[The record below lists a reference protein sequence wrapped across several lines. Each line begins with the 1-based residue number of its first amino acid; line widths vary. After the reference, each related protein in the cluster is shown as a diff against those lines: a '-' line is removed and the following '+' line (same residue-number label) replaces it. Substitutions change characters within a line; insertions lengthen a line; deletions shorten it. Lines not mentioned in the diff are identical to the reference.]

1 MSQIVDSI
9 EYSVCEDCLLAIAHG
24 ETDHDIGDATEREL
38 NGRTGHFSPGV
49 EQTEEDPDGTGYDE
63 FSWRECE
70 LCRSTLG
77 GSRHGVTLLITGNCP
92 QPEAR
97 EDGQTS

>member
-1 MSQIVDSI
+1 MSIVDSI

-24 ETDHDIGDATEREL
+24 ETDHDISEATEREL
-38 NGRTGHFSPGV
+38 NGRTGHFSTGV
-49 EQTEEDPDGTGYDE
+49 EQTEDDPDGVGYDE

-92 QPEAR
+92 QPEAK